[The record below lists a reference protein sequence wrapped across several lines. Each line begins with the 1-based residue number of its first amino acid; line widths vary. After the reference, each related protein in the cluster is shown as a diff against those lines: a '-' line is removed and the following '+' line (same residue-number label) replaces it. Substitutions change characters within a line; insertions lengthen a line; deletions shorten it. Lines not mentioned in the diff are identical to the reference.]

1 MAFVAKVSITY
12 TDTTGTNRTLSYKG
26 TKTYFSSGVI
36 STICSSLKTNGSIMK
51 YPVAEIVGAKLVT
64 TVEEELDL
72 EE

>member
-1 MAFVAKVSITY
+1 MAMVARVSITY

-36 STICSSLKTNGSIMK
+36 SSVCSSLKANGSILK

-64 TVEEELDL
+64 TAEEEL
-72 EE
+72 EI